1 MVTVSPDKTFTI
13 LIDEHGNQVLM
24 DSHLHY
30 ESVDESFED
39 ALKNGNNGAIIISAT
54 KAKAKEFLHYIFNK
68 FCTVSLHADSGH
80 GSMIYLEESKN

>member
-24 DSHLHY
+24 YFHLHY

-39 ALKNGNNGAIIISAT
+39 ALKNGKNGAIIISAT
-54 KAKAKEFLHYIFNK
+54 KAKA
-68 FCTVSLHADSGH
+68 
-80 GSMIYLEESKN
+80 